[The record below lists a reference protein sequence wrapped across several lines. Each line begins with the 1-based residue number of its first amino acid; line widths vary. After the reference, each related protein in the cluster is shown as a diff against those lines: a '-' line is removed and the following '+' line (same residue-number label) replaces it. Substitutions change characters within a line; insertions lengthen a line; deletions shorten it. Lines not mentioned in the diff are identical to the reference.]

1 MASEN
6 RIKIICSVERIRF
19 YKNEFGI
26 AVVSVDKVKEGKPKT
41 DKFNQIIIKGTM
53 PQLVE
58 GNPYV
63 LVADYVEDPKW
74 GGQYNIISIYSAI
87 TFNENDKV
95 GQKKFL
101 STLFTP
107 LQIENMYDALD
118 DPFDSLK
125 NNKAEDLVKV
135 RGCGLDTAAR
145 WIERFNRNIHL
156 AKIFSELEQYN
167 LTNNMVNRLME
178 RYNSPDLVVEK
189 VKNNPYILCNEV
201 KGIGWKQQIK

>member
-6 RIKIICSVERIRF
+6 RIKIICSVETIRF

-107 LQIENMYDALD
+107 LQIENMYVALD

-145 WIERFNRNIHL
+145 WIERFDRNIQL
-156 AKIFSELEQYN
+156 AKS
-167 LTNNMVNRLME
+167 
-178 RYNSPDLVVEK
+178 
-189 VKNNPYILCNEV
+189 
-201 KGIGWKQQIK
+201 

>member
-1 MASEN
+1 MALEN
-6 RIKIICSVERIRF
+6 RIKIICSVETIRF

-58 GNPYV
+58 GNPYI

-87 TFNENDKV
+87 TFGEDDIV

-107 LQIENMYDALD
+107 LQIENMYAVLD
-118 DPFDSLK
+118 NPFESLK
-125 NNKAEDLVKV
+125 NNRAEDLAHDEKYREKYDIVV
-135 RGCGLDTAAR
+135 SRAV
-145 WIERFNRNIHL
+145 
-156 AKIFSELEQYN
+156 S
-167 LTNNMVNRLME
+167 NMTT
-178 RYNSPDLVVEK
+178 LVEYMLPFLK
-189 VKNNPYILCNEV
+189 
-201 KGIGWKQQIK
+201 KGGK

>member
-6 RIKIICSVERIRF
+6 RIKIICSVEHLRY
-19 YKNEFGI
+19 YKNGFGI
-26 AVVSVDKVKEGKPKT
+26 ASVSIDKIKEGKPKT
-41 DKFNQIIIKGTM
+41 NKYNEITIKGEM
-53 PQLVE
+53 PWLNE
-58 GNPYV
+58 GDSYV
-63 LVADYVEDPKW
+63 LAADYVEDPKW

-145 WIERFNRNIHL
+145 L
-156 AKIFSELEQYN
+156 APLY
-167 LTNNMVNRLME
+167 
-178 RYNSPDLVVEK
+178 
-189 VKNNPYILCNEV
+189 
-201 KGIGWKQQIK
+201 